1 MAISLDDILLATV
14 GALIGLA
21 VTLPVTYLVVDRII
35 EGNEKKKLKP
45 IEHIAVERLRTKLG
59 VGFLTTFLITLVID
73 ITSAVSE
80 ERPIPKDVIQLHISK
95 LKDAQR
101 DMENLT
107 DIYSQVLTI
116 EFIQL
121 AGRIVSS
128 IEHLQED
135 FQFLAEAYPKPPT
148 KTLGNH
154 IETVI
159 LKTVNL
165 TKQGLEMLG
174 ADAVQIRALADWL
187 EHYKRKKPSTGRR
200 EEPIQVSGK
209 HEIG

>member
-1 MAISLDDILLATV
+1 MAISLDDILLALV
-14 GALIGLA
+14 AALIGLA
-21 VTLPVTYLVVDRII
+21 VTLPITYLVVDRII
-35 EGNEKKKLKP
+35 DDNEKKKLKP
-45 IEHIAVERLRTKLG
+45 IEHIAVERLKTKLG

-73 ITSAVSE
+73 ITSAVGE
-80 ERPIPKDVIQLHISK
+80 ERPIPKDVIQIHISR
-95 LKDAQR
+95 LKDAQG
-101 DMENLT
+101 DIENLA
-107 DIYSQVLTI
+107 DIYSQVLTV

-121 AGRIVSS
+121 SGRIVSS

-135 FQFLAEAYPKPPT
+135 FQFLAEAYPKPPSN
-148 KTLGNH
+148 TLANH

-174 ADAVQIRALADWL
+174 ADGAQIQALEDWL
-187 EHYKRKKPSTGRR
+187 QHYKRKEPSIVRR
-200 EEPIQVSGK
+200 EERIMVSGK

>member
-1 MAISLDDILLATV
+1 MV

-45 IEHIAVERLRTKLG
+45 IEHIAVERLKTKLG

-80 ERPIPKDVIQLHISK
+80 ERPIPKEVIQLHISK

-148 KTLGNH
+148 KTLGSH

-187 EHYKRKKPSTGRR
+187 EHYEKKEPSIGRK
-200 EEPIQVSGK
+200 EEPIIVSGK
-209 HEIG
+209 HEIE